1 MRYNCFTNR
10 YSKNIC
16 GNIVAAICVMCIVV
30 CLHSCEQN
38 KIKNI
43 YFKKGKV
50 QLSVDE
56 QYTAELF
63 MEPFSETDYDKV
75 TWKSSDNSVAV
86 VDKMGHITA
95 VYTGSCI
102 VTARCGKLRAS
113 IEVAVLPI
121 NIAFDSSKALAY
133 FYGDSYDNS
142 YNTVVVRFLSDGCQ
156 IEPNGD
162 ITGAGTYINMQLFAP
177 KSTDSI
183 ALGTFRQS
191 NTPMQY
197 AFLSGYLREHNDRRY
212 VLGSYFGNLSVGGNS
227 VVVLI
232 KEGVFNISK
241 RMSQYVVEGVFR
253 GDKDEVIELSYSGKI
268 PLFDRSNT
276 TADTVVFD
284 RRTSAIDDMDDLYN
298 VGCRIFRVK
307 YGNNVGDLLQIE
319 MATPLIAKS
328 IVAGEYSVGSSIRE
342 FSLVP
347 SDMVTGG
354 GTIIKRN
361 GILDKVLYGRV
372 RVFRKSANSIIIRVF
387 LVTESRKIIVN
398 TE

>member
-1 MRYNCFTNR
+1 MRYNGFTNR

-43 YFKKGKV
+43 YFKKDKV

-63 MEPFSETDYDKV
+63 MEPFSETDYDKI

-86 VDKMGHITA
+86 VDKIGHITA

-113 IEVAVLPI
+113 IEVVVLPI

-142 YNTVVVRFLSDGCQ
+142 YNTVVVRFLSDGCR

-227 VVVLI
+227 VVLI

-241 RMSQYVVEGVFR
+241 TMSQYVVEGVLR
-253 GDKDEVIELSYSGKI
+253 GDKDETIALSYSGDI
-268 PLFDRSNT
+268 LLFDRSNT
-276 TADTVVFD
+276 ATDTVVFD
-284 RRTSAIDDMDDLYN
+284 RRTSGIDDLGDLYN
-298 VGCRIFRVK
+298 VGCRIFRVR
-307 YGNNVGDLLQIE
+307 YSNDVGDLLQIE

-328 IVAGEYSVGSSIRE
+328 IVAGEYSVGSSVRE

-361 GILDKVLYGRV
+361 GILDKVLYGRI
-372 RVFRKSANSIIIRVF
+372 RVFRKSANSIVIRVF

-398 TE
+398 RE

>member
-43 YFKKGKV
+43 YFKKDKV
-50 QLSVDE
+50 QLSVHE

-63 MEPFSETDYDKV
+63 MEPFSETDYDKI

-113 IEVAVLPI
+113 IEIAVLPI

-142 YNTVVVRFLSDGCQ
+142 YNTVVVRFLSDGCR

-227 VVVLI
+227 VVLI

-284 RRTSAIDDMDDLYN
+284 RRTSAIDDLGDLYN
-298 VGCRIFRVK
+298 VGCHIFRVK
-307 YGNNVGDLLQIE
+307 YSNNVGDLLQIE
-319 MATPLIAKS
+319 MATPLVAKS
-328 IVAGEYSVGSSIRE
+328 IVVGEYSVGSSIRE

>member
-43 YFKKGKV
+43 YFKKDNV
-50 QLSVDE
+50 QLSVHE

-63 MEPFSETDYDKV
+63 MEPFSETDYDKI
-75 TWKSSDNSVAV
+75 TWKSSDNSVAD

-121 NIAFDSSKALAY
+121 NIAFDSSKTLAY

-142 YNTVVVRFLSDGCQ
+142 YNTVVVRFLSDGCR

-227 VVVLI
+227 VVLI

-241 RMSQYVVEGVFR
+241 SMSQYVVEGVFR

-268 PLFDRSNT
+268 PLYDRSNT

-347 SDMVTGG
+347 SDTVTGR
-354 GTIIKRN
+354 GTLIKRN
-361 GILDKVLYGRV
+361 GSFDKVLYGRV

>member
-43 YFKKGKV
+43 YFKKDKV

-121 NIAFDSSKALAY
+121 NIAFDSSKVLAY

-142 YNTVVVRFLSDGCQ
+142 YNTVVVRFLSDRCR

-212 VLGSYFGNLSVGGNS
+212 VLGSYFSNLSGGGNS
-227 VVVLI
+227 IVLI

-268 PLFDRSNT
+268 PLYDRSNT

-284 RRTSAIDDMDDLYN
+284 RRTSAIDDLGDLYN
-298 VGCRIFRVK
+298 VGCHIFRVK

>member
-43 YFKKGKV
+43 YFKKDKV
-50 QLSVDE
+50 QLSVHE

-63 MEPFSETDYDKV
+63 MEPFSETDYDKI

-86 VDKMGHITA
+86 VDKMGHITS

-121 NIAFDSSKALAY
+121 NIAFDSSKTLAY

-142 YNTVVVRFLSDGCQ
+142 YNTVVVRFLSDGCR

-227 VVVLI
+227 VVLI

-241 RMSQYVVEGVFR
+241 TMSQYVVEGVLR
-253 GDKDEVIELSYSGKI
+253 GDKDETIALSYSGDI
-268 PLFDRSNT
+268 LLFDRSNT
-276 TADTVVFD
+276 ATDTVVFD
-284 RRTSAIDDMDDLYN
+284 RRTSGIDDLGDLYN
-298 VGCRIFRVK
+298 VGCRIFRVR
-307 YGNNVGDLLQIE
+307 YSNDVGDLLQIE

-328 IVAGEYSVGSSIRE
+328 IVAGEYSVGSSVRE

-361 GILDKVLYGRV
+361 GILDKVLYGRI
-372 RVFRKSANSIIIRVF
+372 RVFRKSANSIVIRVF

>member
-1 MRYNCFTNR
+1 MRDSSIINR
-10 YSKNIC
+10 YVKYAY
-16 GNIVAAICVMCIVV
+16 NIVVVIYVVGIVV
-30 CLHSCEQN
+30 GLYSCEQN

-43 YFKKGKV
+43 YFKKDKV

-63 MEPFSETDYDKV
+63 MEPFSETDYDRV

-95 VYTGSCI
+95 VYTGVCT

-113 IEVAVLPI
+113 IEVSVNPI
-121 NIAFDSSKALAY
+121 NISFTSSNALAY
-133 FYGDSYDNS
+133 FYGGLYDNNL
-142 YNTVVVRFLSDGCQ
+142 NTTTVRFLSDGYK

-162 ITGAGTYINMQLFAP
+162 ITGAGAYIDMQLFAP

-183 ALGTFRQS
+183 PLGTFRQS
-191 NTPMQY
+191 NMPKSYTY
-197 AFLSGYLREHNDRRY
+197 LSGYIHEHSDRRY
-212 VLGSYFGNLSVGGNS
+212 AMGSYLGYLSVGSNS
-227 VVVLI
+227 VILI

-241 RMSQYVVEGVFR
+241 TMSQYVVEGVLR
-253 GDKDEVIELSYSGKI
+253 GDKDETIALSYSGDI
-268 PLFDRSNT
+268 SLFDRSNT
-276 TADTVVFD
+276 ATDTVVFD
-284 RRTSAIDDMDDLYN
+284 RRTSGIDDLGDLYN
-298 VGCRIFRVK
+298 VGCRIFRVR
-307 YGNNVGDLLQIE
+307 YSNDVGDLLQIE

-328 IVAGEYSVGSSIRE
+328 IVAGEYSVGSSVRE

-347 SDMVTGG
+347 SDMVTGV

-372 RVFRKSANSIIIRVF
+372 RVFRKSANSIVIRVF

-398 TE
+398 RE

>member
-1 MRYNCFTNR
+1 
-10 YSKNIC
+10 
-16 GNIVAAICVMCIVV
+16 MCIVV

-43 YFKKGKV
+43 YFKKDKV

-63 MEPFSETDYDKV
+63 MEPFSETDYDRV

-95 VYTGSCI
+95 VYTGVCT

-113 IEVAVLPI
+113 IEVSVNPI
-121 NIAFDSSKALAY
+121 NISFTSSNALAY
-133 FYGDSYDNS
+133 FYGGLYDNS
-142 YNTVVVRFLSDGCQ
+142 LNTTTVRFLSDGYK

-162 ITGAGTYINMQLFAP
+162 ITGAGAYIDMQLFAP

-183 ALGTFRQS
+183 PLGTFRQS
-191 NTPMQY
+191 KSPKSYTY
-197 AFLSGYLREHNDRRY
+197 LSGYIHEHNDRRY
-212 VLGSYFGNLSVGGNS
+212 VLGSYFGNLSVSGNS
-227 VVVLI
+227 VVLI

-241 RMSQYVVEGVFR
+241 SMSQYVVEGVLR
-253 GDKDEVIELSYSGKI
+253 GDKDETISLSYSGDI

-276 TADTVVFD
+276 TTDTVVFD
-284 RRTSAIDDMDDLYN
+284 RRTSGIDDLGDLYN
-298 VGCRIFRVK
+298 VGCRIFRVR
-307 YGNNVGDLLQIE
+307 YSNNIGDLLQIE

-347 SDMVTGG
+347 SDTVTGR
-354 GTIIKRN
+354 GTLIKRN
-361 GILDKVLYGRV
+361 GSFDKVLYGRV

>member
-43 YFKKGKV
+43 YFKKDKV
-50 QLSVDE
+50 QLSVHE

-63 MEPFSETDYDKV
+63 MEPFSETDYDKI

-121 NIAFDSSKALAY
+121 NIAFDSSKTLAY

-142 YNTVVVRFLSDGCQ
+142 YNTVVVRFLSDECQ

-227 VVVLI
+227 VVLI

-241 RMSQYVVEGVFR
+241 SMSQYVVEGVFR

-268 PLFDRSNT
+268 PLYDRSNT

-347 SDMVTGG
+347 SNTVTGR
-354 GTIIKRN
+354 GTLIKRN
-361 GILDKVLYGRV
+361 GSFDKVLYGRV

>member
-43 YFKKGKV
+43 YFKKDKV

-63 MEPFSETDYDKV
+63 MEPFSETDYDRV

-121 NIAFDSSKALAY
+121 NIAFDSYKALAY

-142 YNTVVVRFLSDGCQ
+142 YNTVVVRFLSDGCR

-162 ITGAGTYINMQLFAP
+162 ITGAGTYINMQLCAP

-191 NTPMQY
+191 NTPIQY

-227 VVVLI
+227 VVLI

-241 RMSQYVVEGVFR
+241 SMSQYVVEGVFR

-268 PLFDRSNT
+268 PLYDRSNT

-347 SDMVTGG
+347 SDTVTGR
-354 GTIIKRN
+354 GTLIKRN
-361 GILDKVLYGRV
+361 GSFDKVLYGRV
-372 RVFRKSANSIIIRVF
+372 RVFRKSANSIVIRVF

-398 TE
+398 RE

>member
-43 YFKKGKV
+43 YFKKDKV
-50 QLSVDE
+50 QLSVHE

-63 MEPFSETDYDKV
+63 MEPFSETDYDRV

-142 YNTVVVRFLSDGCQ
+142 YNTVVVRFLSDGCR

-227 VVVLI
+227 VVLI

-241 RMSQYVVEGVFR
+241 SMSQYVVEGVFR

-268 PLFDRSNT
+268 PLYDRSNT

-387 LVTESRKIIVN
+387 LVTENRKIIVN
-398 TE
+398 RE

>member
-1 MRYNCFTNR
+1 MRDSSFINR
-10 YSKNIC
+10 YIKYAY
-16 GNIVAAICVMCIVV
+16 NIVVVIYVVGIVV
-30 CLHSCEQN
+30 GLYSCEQN

-43 YFKKGKV
+43 YFKKDKV

-63 MEPFSETDYDKV
+63 MEPFSETDYDRV

-86 VDKMGHITA
+86 VDKMGRITA
-95 VYTGSCI
+95 VYTGVCT

-113 IEVAVLPI
+113 IEVSVNPI
-121 NIAFDSSKALAY
+121 NISFASSNALAY
-133 FYGDSYDNS
+133 FYGGLYDNS
-142 YNTVVVRFLSDGCQ
+142 LNTTTVRFLSDGYK

-162 ITGAGTYINMQLFAP
+162 ITGAGAYIDMQLFAP

-183 ALGTFRQS
+183 PLGTFRQS
-191 NTPMQY
+191 NTPKLY
-197 AFLSGYLREHNDRRY
+197 TYLSGYIHEHNDRRY
-212 VLGSYFGNLSVGGNS
+212 AMGSYLGYLSVGSNS
-227 VVVLI
+227 VILI

-241 RMSQYVVEGVFR
+241 TMSQYVVEGVLR

-268 PLFDRSNT
+268 PLYDRSNT
-276 TADTVVFD
+276 TADTVVVD

-372 RVFRKSANSIIIRVF
+372 RVFRKSANSIVIRVF

-398 TE
+398 RE

>member
-43 YFKKGKV
+43 YFKKDKV
-50 QLSVDE
+50 QLSVHE

-63 MEPFSETDYDKV
+63 MEPFSETDYDKI

-212 VLGSYFGNLSVGGNS
+212 VLGSYFGNLSGGGNS
-227 VVVLI
+227 VVLI

-284 RRTSAIDDMDDLYN
+284 RRT
-298 VGCRIFRVK
+298 
-307 YGNNVGDLLQIE
+307 
-319 MATPLIAKS
+319 
-328 IVAGEYSVGSSIRE
+328 
-342 FSLVP
+342 
-347 SDMVTGG
+347 
-354 GTIIKRN
+354 
-361 GILDKVLYGRV
+361 
-372 RVFRKSANSIIIRVF
+372 
-387 LVTESRKIIVN
+387 
-398 TE
+398 

>member
-43 YFKKGKV
+43 YFKKDKV
-50 QLSVDE
+50 QLSVHE

-63 MEPFSETDYDKV
+63 MEPFSETDYDKI

-142 YNTVVVRFLSDGCQ
+142 YNTVVVRFLSDGCR

-227 VVVLI
+227 VVLI

-268 PLFDRSNT
+268 PLYDRSNT

-307 YGNNVGDLLQIE
+307 YSNNVGDLLQIE
-319 MATPLIAKS
+319 MATPLVAKS
-328 IVAGEYSVGSSIRE
+328 IVVGEYSVGSSIRE

>member
-1 MRYNCFTNR
+1 MRDSSFINR
-10 YSKNIC
+10 YIKYAY
-16 GNIVAAICVMCIVV
+16 NIVVVIYVVGIVV
-30 CLHSCEQN
+30 GLYSCEQN

-43 YFKKGKV
+43 YFKKDKV

-63 MEPFSETDYDKV
+63 MEPFSETDYDRV

-95 VYTGSCI
+95 VYTGVCT

-113 IEVAVLPI
+113 IEVSVNPI
-121 NIAFDSSKALAY
+121 NISFTSSNALAY
-133 FYGDSYDNS
+133 FYGGLYDNS
-142 YNTVVVRFLSDGCQ
+142 LNTTTVRFLSDGYK

-162 ITGAGTYINMQLFAP
+162 ITGAGAYIDMQLFAS

-183 ALGTFRQS
+183 PLGTFRQS
-191 NTPMQY
+191 NMPKSYTY
-197 AFLSGYLREHNDRRY
+197 LSGYIHEHNDRRY
-212 VLGSYFGNLSVGGNS
+212 AMGSYLGYLSVGSNS
-227 VVVLI
+227 VILI

-241 RMSQYVVEGVFR
+241 TMSQYVVEGVLR
-253 GDKDEVIELSYSGKI
+253 GDKDETIALSYSGEI
-268 PLFDRSNT
+268 SLFDRSNT
-276 TADTVVFD
+276 AADTVVFD
-284 RRTSAIDDMDDLYN
+284 RRTSGIDDLGDLYN

-328 IVAGEYSVGSSIRE
+328 IVAGEYSVGSSVRE

-347 SDMVTGG
+347 SDTVTGR
-354 GTIIKRN
+354 GTLIKRN
-361 GILDKVLYGRV
+361 GSFDKVLYGRV

>member
-43 YFKKGKV
+43 YFKKDNV
-50 QLSVDE
+50 QLSVHE

-63 MEPFSETDYDKV
+63 MEPFSETDYDKI
-75 TWKSSDNSVAV
+75 TWKSSDNSVAD

-102 VTARCGKLRAS
+102 VTARCGNLRAS

-121 NIAFDSSKALAY
+121 NIAFDSSKTLAY

-142 YNTVVVRFLSDGCQ
+142 YNTVVVRFLSDGCR

-227 VVVLI
+227 VVLI

-241 RMSQYVVEGVFR
+241 SMSQYVVEGVFR

-268 PLFDRSNT
+268 PLYDRSNT

-347 SDMVTGG
+347 SDTVTGR
-354 GTIIKRN
+354 GTLIKRN
-361 GILDKVLYGRV
+361 GSFDKVLYGRV

>member
-43 YFKKGKV
+43 YFKKDKV
-50 QLSVDE
+50 QLSVHE

-63 MEPFSETDYDKV
+63 MEPFSETDYDKI

-142 YNTVVVRFLSDGCQ
+142 YNTVVVRFLSDGCR

-227 VVVLI
+227 VVLI

-253 GDKDEVIELSYSGKI
+253 GDKDEVIELSYSGI
-268 PLFDRSNT
+268 LPLYDRSNT

-307 YGNNVGDLLQIE
+307 YSNNVGDLLQIE
-319 MATPLIAKS
+319 MATPLVAKS
-328 IVAGEYSVGSSIRE
+328 IVVGEYSVGSSIRE

>member
-16 GNIVAAICVMCIVV
+16 GNIVAVICVMCIVV

-43 YFKKGKV
+43 YFKKDKV

-63 MEPFSETDYDKV
+63 MEPFSETDYDKI

-113 IEVAVLPI
+113 IEIAVLPI

-227 VVVLI
+227 VVLI

-268 PLFDRSNT
+268 PLYDRSNT

>member
-1 MRYNCFTNR
+1 
-10 YSKNIC
+10 
-16 GNIVAAICVMCIVV
+16 MCIVV

-43 YFKKGKV
+43 YFKKDKV
-50 QLSVDE
+50 QLFVHE

-63 MEPFSETDYDKV
+63 MEPFSETDYDKI

-113 IEVAVLPI
+113 IEIAVLPI

-142 YNTVVVRFLSDGCQ
+142 YNTVVVRFLSDGCR

-197 AFLSGYLREHNDRRY
+197 TFLSGYLREHNDRRY

-227 VVVLI
+227 VVLI

-241 RMSQYVVEGVFR
+241 SMSQYVVEGVFR

-268 PLFDRSNT
+268 PLYDRSNT

-347 SDMVTGG
+347 SDTVTGR
-354 GTIIKRN
+354 GTLIKRN
-361 GILDKVLYGRV
+361 GSFDKVLYGRV
-372 RVFRKSANSIIIRVF
+372 RVFRKSANSIVIRVF

-398 TE
+398 RE

>member
-43 YFKKGKV
+43 YFKKDKV
-50 QLSVDE
+50 QLSVHE

-63 MEPFSETDYDKV
+63 MEPFSETDYDKI

-142 YNTVVVRFLSDGCQ
+142 YNTVVVRFLSDGCR

-227 VVVLI
+227 VVLI

-284 RRTSAIDDMDDLYN
+284 RRTSAIDDLGDLYN
-298 VGCRIFRVK
+298 VGCHIFRVK
-307 YGNNVGDLLQIE
+307 YSNNVGDLLQIE

>member
-43 YFKKGKV
+43 YFKKDKV

-63 MEPFSETDYDKV
+63 MEPFSETDYDRV

-95 VYTGSCI
+95 VYTGVCT

-113 IEVAVLPI
+113 IEVSVNPI
-121 NIAFDSSKALAY
+121 NISFTSSNALAY
-133 FYGDSYDNS
+133 FYGGLYDNS
-142 YNTVVVRFLSDGCQ
+142 LNTTTVRFLSDGYK

-162 ITGAGTYINMQLFAP
+162 ITGTGAYIDMQLFAP

-183 ALGTFRQS
+183 PLGTFRQS
-191 NTPMQY
+191 NTPKSY
-197 AFLSGYLREHNDRRY
+197 TYLSGYIHEHNDRRY

-227 VVVLI
+227 VVLI
-232 KEGVFNISK
+232 KEGVLNISK

-276 TADTVVFD
+276 AADTVVFD
-284 RRTSAIDDMDDLYN
+284 RRTSGIDDLGDLYN

-328 IVAGEYSVGSSIRE
+328 IVAGEYSVGSSVRE

-347 SDMVTGG
+347 SDTVTGR
-354 GTIIKRN
+354 GTLIKCN
-361 GILDKVLYGRV
+361 GSFDKVLYGRV

>member
-43 YFKKGKV
+43 YFKKYKV
-50 QLSVDE
+50 QLSVHE

-63 MEPFSETDYDKV
+63 MEPFSETDYDKI

-142 YNTVVVRFLSDGCQ
+142 YNTVVVRFLSDGCR

-227 VVVLI
+227 VVLI

-284 RRTSAIDDMDDLYN
+284 RRTSAIDDLGDLYN
-298 VGCRIFRVK
+298 VGCHIFRVK
-307 YGNNVGDLLQIE
+307 YSNNVGDLLQIE
-319 MATPLIAKS
+319 MATPLVAKS
-328 IVAGEYSVGSSIRE
+328 IVVGEYSVGSSIRE

>member
-1 MRYNCFTNR
+1 MRYNGFTNR

-43 YFKKGKV
+43 YFKKDKV

-63 MEPFSETDYDKV
+63 MEPFSETDYDRV

-95 VYTGSCI
+95 VYTGACT

-113 IEVAVLPI
+113 IEVSVNPI
-121 NIAFDSSKALAY
+121 NISFAASNALAY
-133 FYGDSYDNS
+133 FYGSLYDKNL
-142 YNTVVVRFLSDGCQ
+142 NTTTVRFLSDGYK

-162 ITGAGTYINMQLFAP
+162 ITGAGAYIDMQLFAP

-183 ALGTFRQS
+183 PLGTFRQS

-212 VLGSYFGNLSVGGNS
+212 AMGSYFGNLSVGGNS
-227 VVVLI
+227 VVLI

-253 GDKDEVIELSYSGKI
+253 GDKDEVIELSYSSKI

-276 TADTVVFD
+276 AADTVVFD
-284 RRTSAIDDMDDLYN
+284 RRTSGINDLGDLYN

-328 IVAGEYSVGSSIRE
+328 IVAGEYSVGSSVRE

-347 SDMVTGG
+347 SDTVTGR
-354 GTIIKRN
+354 GTLIKRN
-361 GILDKVLYGRV
+361 GSFDKVLYGRV

>member
-43 YFKKGKV
+43 YFKKDKV

-63 MEPFSETDYDKV
+63 MEPFSETDYDKI

-142 YNTVVVRFLSDGCQ
+142 YNTVVVRFLSDGCR

-227 VVVLI
+227 VVLI

-284 RRTSAIDDMDDLYN
+284 RRTSAIDDLGDLYN
-298 VGCRIFRVK
+298 VGCHIFRVK
-307 YGNNVGDLLQIE
+307 YSNNVGDLLQIE
-319 MATPLIAKS
+319 MATPLVAKS
-328 IVAGEYSVGSSIRE
+328 IVVGEYSVGSSIRE

>member
-43 YFKKGKV
+43 YFKKDKV
-50 QLSVDE
+50 QLSVHE

-63 MEPFSETDYDKV
+63 MEPFSETDYDKI

-113 IEVAVLPI
+113 IEIAVLPI

-142 YNTVVVRFLSDGCQ
+142 YNTVVVRFLSDGCR

-197 AFLSGYLREHNDRRY
+197 AFLSGYFREHNDRRY

-227 VVVLI
+227 VVLI

-284 RRTSAIDDMDDLYN
+284 RRTSAIDDLGDLYN
-298 VGCRIFRVK
+298 VGCHIFRVK
-307 YGNNVGDLLQIE
+307 YSNNVGDLLQIE
-319 MATPLIAKS
+319 MATPLVAKS
-328 IVAGEYSVGSSIRE
+328 IVVGEYSVGSSIRE

>member
-1 MRYNCFTNR
+1 MYVL
-10 YSKNIC
+10 
-16 GNIVAAICVMCIVV
+16 GVV
-30 CLHSCEQN
+30 VGLYSCEQN

-43 YFKKGKV
+43 YFKKDKV

-113 IEVAVLPI
+113 IEIAVLPI

-142 YNTVVVRFLSDGCQ
+142 YNTVVVRFLSDGCR

-227 VVVLI
+227 VVLI

-284 RRTSAIDDMDDLYN
+284 RRTSAIDDLGDLYN
-298 VGCRIFRVK
+298 VGCRIFRVR
-307 YGNNVGDLLQIE
+307 YSNNIGDLLQIE
-319 MATPLIAKS
+319 MATPLVAKS
-328 IVAGEYSVGSSIRE
+328 IVVGEYSVGSSIRE

>member
-1 MRYNCFTNR
+1 MRYNGFTNR

-43 YFKKGKV
+43 YFKKDKV

-63 MEPFSETDYDKV
+63 MEPFSETDYDRV

-86 VDKMGHITA
+86 VDKIGHITA

-113 IEVAVLPI
+113 IEVVVLPI

-142 YNTVVVRFLSDGCQ
+142 YNTVVVRFLSDGCR

-227 VVVLI
+227 VVLI

-241 RMSQYVVEGVFR
+241 TMSQYVVEGVLR
-253 GDKDEVIELSYSGKI
+253 GDKDETIALSYSGDI
-268 PLFDRSNT
+268 LLFDRSNT
-276 TADTVVFD
+276 ATDTVVFD
-284 RRTSAIDDMDDLYN
+284 RRTSGIDDLGDLYN
-298 VGCRIFRVK
+298 VGCRIFRVR
-307 YGNNVGDLLQIE
+307 YSNDVGDLLQIE

-328 IVAGEYSVGSSIRE
+328 IVAGEYSVGSSVRE

-361 GILDKVLYGRV
+361 GILDKVLYGRI
-372 RVFRKSANSIIIRVF
+372 RVFRKSANSIVIRVF

-398 TE
+398 RE

>member
-1 MRYNCFTNR
+1 MRDSSFINR
-10 YSKNIC
+10 YIKYAC
-16 GNIVAAICVMCIVV
+16 NIVFVIYVVGIVV
-30 CLHSCEQN
+30 GLYSCEQN

-43 YFKKGKV
+43 YFKKDKV

-63 MEPFSETDYDKV
+63 MEPFSETDYDRV

-95 VYTGSCI
+95 VYTGVCT

-113 IEVAVLPI
+113 IEVSVNPI
-121 NIAFDSSKALAY
+121 NISFTSSNALAY
-133 FYGDSYDNS
+133 FYGGLYDNS
-142 YNTVVVRFLSDGCQ
+142 LNTTTVRFLSDGYK

-162 ITGAGTYINMQLFAP
+162 ITGAGAYIDMQLFAS

-183 ALGTFRQS
+183 PLGTFRQS
-191 NTPMQY
+191 NMPKSYTY
-197 AFLSGYLREHNDRRY
+197 LSGYIHEHNDRRY
-212 VLGSYFGNLSVGGNS
+212 AMGSYLGYLSVGSNS
-227 VVVLI
+227 VILI

-241 RMSQYVVEGVFR
+241 TMSQYVVEGVLR
-253 GDKDEVIELSYSGKI
+253 GDKDETIALSYSGEI
-268 PLFDRSNT
+268 SLFDRSNT
-276 TADTVVFD
+276 ATDTVVFD
-284 RRTSAIDDMDDLYN
+284 RRTSGIDDLGDLYN
-298 VGCRIFRVK
+298 VGCRIFRVR
-307 YGNNVGDLLQIE
+307 YSNDVGDLLQIE

-328 IVAGEYSVGSSIRE
+328 IVAGEYSVGSSVRE

-347 SDMVTGG
+347 SDLVTGG

-372 RVFRKSANSIIIRVF
+372 RVFRKSANSIVIRVF

-398 TE
+398 RE

>member
-1 MRYNCFTNR
+1 MRDSSFINR
-10 YSKNIC
+10 YIKYAY
-16 GNIVAAICVMCIVV
+16 NIVVVIYVVGIVV
-30 CLHSCEQN
+30 GLYSCEQN

-43 YFKKGKV
+43 YFKKDKV

-63 MEPFSETDYDKV
+63 MEPFSETDYDRV

-95 VYTGSCI
+95 VYTGVCT

-113 IEVAVLPI
+113 IEVSVNPI
-121 NIAFDSSKALAY
+121 NISFTSSNALAY
-133 FYGDSYDNS
+133 FYGGLYDNS
-142 YNTVVVRFLSDGCQ
+142 LNTTTVRFLSDGYK

-162 ITGAGTYINMQLFAP
+162 ITGAGAYIDMQLFAP

-183 ALGTFRQS
+183 QLGTFRQS
-191 NTPMQY
+191 NTPKSY
-197 AFLSGYLREHNDRRY
+197 TYLSGYIHEHNDRRY
-212 VLGSYFGNLSVGGNS
+212 AMGSYLGYLSVGSNS
-227 VVVLI
+227 VILI

-241 RMSQYVVEGVFR
+241 SMSQYVVEGVFR

-268 PLFDRSNT
+268 PLYDRSNT

-284 RRTSAIDDMDDLYN
+284 RRTSAIDDLGDLYN

-398 TE
+398 RE

>member
-1 MRYNCFTNR
+1 MYVL
-10 YSKNIC
+10 
-16 GNIVAAICVMCIVV
+16 GVV
-30 CLHSCEQN
+30 VGLYSCEQN

-43 YFKKGKV
+43 YFKKDKV
-50 QLSVDE
+50 QLSVHE

-63 MEPFSETDYDKV
+63 MEPFSETDYDKI
-75 TWKSSDNSVAV
+75 TWKSSDNSVAD

-121 NIAFDSSKALAY
+121 NIAFDSSKTLAY

-142 YNTVVVRFLSDGCQ
+142 YNTVVVRFLSDGCR

-227 VVVLI
+227 VVLI

-268 PLFDRSNT
+268 PLYDRSNT

-307 YGNNVGDLLQIE
+307 YSNNVGDLLQIE
-319 MATPLIAKS
+319 MATPLVAKS
-328 IVAGEYSVGSSIRE
+328 IVVGEYSVGSSIRE

>member
-43 YFKKGKV
+43 YFKKDKV
-50 QLSVDE
+50 QLSVHE

-63 MEPFSETDYDKV
+63 MEPFSETDYDKI
-75 TWKSSDNSVAV
+75 TWKSSDNSVV
-86 VDKMGHITA
+86 DVDKMGRITA
-95 VYTGSCI
+95 VYTGVCT

-113 IEVAVLPI
+113 IEVSVNPI
-121 NIAFDSSKALAY
+121 NISFASSNALAY

-142 YNTVVVRFLSDGCQ
+142 YNTVVVRFLSDGCR

-227 VVVLI
+227 VVLI

-241 RMSQYVVEGVFR
+241 SMSQYVVEGVFR

-268 PLFDRSNT
+268 PLYDRNNT

-284 RRTSAIDDMDDLYN
+284 RRTSVIDDMDDLYN
-298 VGCRIFRVK
+298 VGCRIFKVK

>member
-1 MRYNCFTNR
+1 MRDSSFINR
-10 YSKNIC
+10 YIKYAY
-16 GNIVAAICVMCIVV
+16 NIVFVIYVVGIVV
-30 CLHSCEQN
+30 GLYSCEQN

-43 YFKKGKV
+43 YFKKDKV

-63 MEPFSETDYDKV
+63 MEPFSETDYDRV

-86 VDKMGHITA
+86 VDKMGRITA
-95 VYTGSCI
+95 VYTGVCT

-113 IEVAVLPI
+113 IEVSVNPI
-121 NIAFDSSKALAY
+121 NISFTSSNALAY
-133 FYGDSYDNS
+133 FYGGLYDNS
-142 YNTVVVRFLSDGCQ
+142 LNTTTVRFLSDGYK

-162 ITGAGTYINMQLFAP
+162 ITGAGAYIDMQLFAP

-183 ALGTFRQS
+183 PLGTFRQS
-191 NTPMQY
+191 NTPKSY
-197 AFLSGYLREHNDRRY
+197 TYLSGYIHEHNDRRY
-212 VLGSYFGNLSVGGNS
+212 AMGSYLGYLSVGSNS
-227 VVVLI
+227 VILI

-241 RMSQYVVEGVFR
+241 TMSQYVVEGVLR
-253 GDKDEVIELSYSGKI
+253 GDKDETISLSYSGDI
-268 PLFDRSNT
+268 LLFDRSNT
-276 TADTVVFD
+276 AADTLVFD
-284 RRTSAIDDMDDLYN
+284 RRTSGIDDLGDLYN
-298 VGCRIFRVK
+298 VGCRIFRVR
-307 YGNNVGDLLQIE
+307 YSNDVGDLLQIE

-328 IVAGEYSVGSSIRE
+328 IVAGEYSVGSSVRE
-342 FSLVP
+342 FSLVS

-372 RVFRKSANSIIIRVF
+372 RVFRKSANSIVIRVF

-398 TE
+398 RE

>member
-1 MRYNCFTNR
+1 
-10 YSKNIC
+10 
-16 GNIVAAICVMCIVV
+16 MCIVV

-43 YFKKGKV
+43 YFKKDKV
-50 QLSVDE
+50 QLSVHE

-63 MEPFSETDYDKV
+63 MEPFSETDYDKI

-212 VLGSYFGNLSVGGNS
+212 VLGSYFGNLSGGGNS
-227 VVVLI
+227 VVLI

-284 RRTSAIDDMDDLYN
+284 RRTSAIDDLGDLYN
-298 VGCRIFRVK
+298 VGCHIFRVK
-307 YGNNVGDLLQIE
+307 YSNNVGDLLQIE

>member
-1 MRYNCFTNR
+1 MY
-10 YSKNIC
+10 
-16 GNIVAAICVMCIVV
+16 VV
-30 CLHSCEQN
+30 GVVVGLYSCEQN

-43 YFKKGKV
+43 YFKKDKV

-63 MEPFSETDYDKV
+63 MEPFSETDYDRV

-95 VYTGSCI
+95 VYTGVCI
-102 VTARCGKLRAS
+102 ITAHCGKLRAS
-113 IEVAVLPI
+113 IEVSVNPI
-121 NIAFDSSKALAY
+121 NISFTSSDALAY
-133 FYGDSYDNS
+133 FYGGLYDSS
-142 YNTVVVRFLSDGCQ
+142 LNTTMLRFLSDGYK

-183 ALGTFRQS
+183 PLGTFRQS
-191 NTPMQY
+191 NTPKSY
-197 AFLSGYLREHNDRRY
+197 TYLSGYIHEHNDRRY
-212 VLGSYFGNLSVGGNS
+212 AMGSYLGYLSVGSNS
-227 VVVLI
+227 VILI

-241 RMSQYVVEGVFR
+241 TMSQYVVEGVLR
-253 GDKDEVIELSYSGKI
+253 GDKDETIALSYSGDI
-268 PLFDRSNT
+268 SLFDRSNT
-276 TADTVVFD
+276 ATDTVVFD
-284 RRTSAIDDMDDLYN
+284 RRTSGIDDLGDLYN
-298 VGCRIFRVK
+298 VGCRIFRVR
-307 YGNNVGDLLQIE
+307 YSNDVGDVLQIE

-328 IVAGEYSVGSSIRE
+328 IVAGEYSVGSSVRE

-372 RVFRKSANSIIIRVF
+372 RVFRKSANSIVIRVF

-398 TE
+398 RE

>member
-1 MRYNCFTNR
+1 
-10 YSKNIC
+10 
-16 GNIVAAICVMCIVV
+16 MCIVV

-43 YFKKGKV
+43 YFKKDKV
-50 QLSVDE
+50 QLFVHE

-63 MEPFSETDYDKV
+63 MEPFSETDYDKI

-113 IEVAVLPI
+113 IEIAVLPI

-142 YNTVVVRFLSDGCQ
+142 YNTVVVRFLSDGCR

-197 AFLSGYLREHNDRRY
+197 TFLSGYLREHNDRRY

-227 VVVLI
+227 VVLI

-284 RRTSAIDDMDDLYN
+284 RRTSAIDDLGDLYN
-298 VGCRIFRVK
+298 VGCHIFRVK
-307 YGNNVGDLLQIE
+307 YSNNVGDLLQIE
-319 MATPLIAKS
+319 MATPLVAKS
-328 IVAGEYSVGSSIRE
+328 IVVGEYSVGSSIRE

>member
-1 MRYNCFTNR
+1 MRDSSFINR
-10 YSKNIC
+10 YIKYAY
-16 GNIVAAICVMCIVV
+16 NIVVVIYVVGIVV
-30 CLHSCEQN
+30 GLYSCEQN

-43 YFKKGKV
+43 YFKKDKV

-63 MEPFSETDYDKV
+63 MEPFSETDYDRV

-95 VYTGSCI
+95 VYTGVCT

-113 IEVAVLPI
+113 IEVSVNPI
-121 NIAFDSSKALAY
+121 NISFTSSNALAY
-133 FYGDSYDNS
+133 FYGGLYDNS
-142 YNTVVVRFLSDGCQ
+142 LNTTTVRFLSDGYK

-162 ITGAGTYINMQLFAP
+162 ITGAGAYIDMQLFAS

-183 ALGTFRQS
+183 PLGTFRQS
-191 NTPMQY
+191 NMPKSYTY
-197 AFLSGYLREHNDRRY
+197 LSGYIHEHNDRRY
-212 VLGSYFGNLSVGGNS
+212 AMGSYLGYLSVGSNS
-227 VVVLI
+227 VILI

-241 RMSQYVVEGVFR
+241 TMSQYVVEGVLR
-253 GDKDEVIELSYSGKI
+253 GDKDETIALSYSGEI
-268 PLFDRSNT
+268 SLFDRSNT
-276 TADTVVFD
+276 AADTVVFD
-284 RRTSAIDDMDDLYN
+284 RRTSGIDDLGDLYN

-319 MATPLIAKS
+319 MATPLITKS
-328 IVAGEYSVGSSIRE
+328 IVVGEYSVGSSIRE

-347 SDMVTGG
+347 SDTVTGR
-354 GTIIKRN
+354 GTLIKRN
-361 GILDKVLYGRV
+361 GSFDKILYGRV

>member
-1 MRYNCFTNR
+1 
-10 YSKNIC
+10 
-16 GNIVAAICVMCIVV
+16 
-30 CLHSCEQN
+30 
-38 KIKNI
+38 
-43 YFKKGKV
+43 
-50 QLSVDE
+50 
-56 QYTAELF
+56 
-63 MEPFSETDYDKV
+63 MEPFSETDYDRV

-86 VDKMGHITA
+86 VDKIGHITA
-95 VYTGSCI
+95 VYTGACT

-113 IEVAVLPI
+113 IEVSVNPI
-121 NIAFDSSKALAY
+121 NISFASSNALAY
-133 FYGDSYDNS
+133 FYGSLYDKNL
-142 YNTVVVRFLSDGCQ
+142 NTTTVRFLSDGYK

-162 ITGAGTYINMQLFAP
+162 ITGAGTYINMHLFAP

-183 ALGTFRQS
+183 PLGTFRQS
-191 NTPMQY
+191 NTPKSY
-197 AFLSGYLREHNDRRY
+197 TYLSGYIQEHNDRRY
-212 VLGSYFGNLSVGGNS
+212 AMGSYLGYLSVGSNS
-227 VVVLI
+227 VILI

-276 TADTVVFD
+276 AADTVVFD
-284 RRTSAIDDMDDLYN
+284 RRTSGIDDLGDLYN

-319 MATPLIAKS
+319 MATPLITKS
-328 IVAGEYSVGSSIRE
+328 IVVGEYSVGNSIRE

-347 SDMVTGG
+347 SDTVTGR
-354 GTIIKRN
+354 GTLIKRN
-361 GILDKVLYGRV
+361 GSFDKVLYGRV